1 MRLVD
6 GLACHVEGNGPPL
19 VFITGLGGRA
29 DYWRAQVKALAADFT
44 CVTYDHPGIGD
55 SPQAPMPY
63 SIAGWAQDVLNLAG
77 SLGFGRFAVVGHS
90 TGGAVAQYLAAHMPE
105 RVSAVCLSGTWAC
118 ADTRF
123 KTVFTLRHRL
133 LSDGDAKAYD
143 VLGSILTKPLV
154 WPETAAP
161 SGGAATDPAVTLARI
176 DALLAHDSRD
186 YLQKI
191 VAPTLICSAI
201 DDLLVPVN
209 HARQLDDA
217 IAHAQF
223 RLFDQGGHHFPQTDP
238 DGFNEALSGFL
249 RDTTRPQRR
258 LYHE

>member
-1 MRLVD
+1 MTLRKIG
-6 GLACHVEGNGPPL
+6 GLACRVEGSGPPL

-55 SPQAPMPY
+55 SPPAPRPY
-63 SIAGWAQDVLNLAG
+63 SIAGWAEDVLNLAG
-77 SLGFGRFAVVGHS
+77 ALDIARFAVVGHS
-90 TGGAVAQYLAAHMPE
+90 TGGAVAQHLAAHSPD
-105 RVSAVCLSGTWAC
+105 RVAAVCLSGTWAC

-154 WPETAAP
+154 WPEGTTASSGSAP
-161 SGGAATDPAVTLARI
+161 DPAVTLGRI
-176 DALLAHDSRD
+176 EALLAHDSRT
-186 YLQKI
+186 YLHKI
-191 VAPTLICSAI
+191 VAPTLICSAV

-209 HARQLDDA
+209 HARELDDA
-217 IAHAQF
+217 IAHADLK
-223 RLFDQGGHHFPQTDP
+223 LFDWGGHHFPQIDAE
-238 DGFNEALSGFL
+238 GFNAVLAGFL
-249 RDTTRPQRR
+249 RGVTS
-258 LYHE
+258 